1 MRRLPLFEKR
11 HLGVCVAWLLPLLT
25 GLLQWML
32 WEAINPPEARR
43 AIGLRQPGGRRPL
56 TAALL
61 VLVCLGLFPVGCGN
75 PGGPEL
81 RIGINAWPGYELIY
95 LAQER
100 GFFRDAGVRVK
111 LVEFGS
117 LSDAR
122 RAYESSKIDGL
133 ATTIVEVLM
142 ARDATP
148 RDLRIVRL
156 IDFSDG
162 ADVIIAGKDTQS
174 LRDLRGKRIGVEL
187 ASLGIFV
194 LARALELEG
203 LSLEDVRPLSK
214 GQQTMR
220 EALLAG
226 ELDATVAY
234 PPESEATLRDPRFHI
249 VFSTRKIPGEVLDV
263 LAIDGDVLRQ
273 RPGQI
278 TAFLHAMDRA
288 HEFLQQHADEA
299 CRIMG
304 ERQGLSGPEF
314 KRLLYDGIR
323 LVAPGEQSVY
333 FGETGKLRAVIAGTA
348 RTLRDVKLISA
359 RPEVMDCLRQP

>member
-1 MRRLPLFEKR
+1 MNHPPSMFSTNRSQAATDRGEARSPSR
-11 HLGVCVAWLLPLLT
+11 HPRGGWIAIALLLAGWLL
-25 GLLQWML
+25 G
-32 WEAINPPEARR
+32 
-43 AIGLRQPGGRRPL
+43 IGCSSKSDEP
-56 TAALL
+56 
-61 VLVCLGLFPVGCGN
+61 
-75 PGGPEL
+75 L

-95 LAQER
+95 LAQEK
-100 GFFRDAGVRVK
+100 GFFRDAGVKVK

-133 ATTIVEVLM
+133 TTTIVEVLM

-162 ADVIIAGKDTQS
+162 ADVIIAGKNAQS

-203 LSLEDVRPLSK
+203 LSLEDVRPISK

-234 PPESEATLRDPRFHI
+234 PPESEATLRDPRFQVI
-249 VFSTRKIPGEVLDV
+249 FSTRKIPGEVVDV

-333 FGETGKLRAVIAGTA
+333 FGETGKLRAVIVGAA